1 MRYIVS
7 SAASIVLA
15 YTAICGT
22 LVTVFAIE
30 KFTYVLEVALKY
42 QLSLTDFLVL
52 YASILPD
59 AADFILPVAVL
70 IATYL
75 VLLRKREAREFVAL
89 SSAGAGHMHFVAIAM
104 AVGLVAAFMCIGL
117 SGFVKPAANLAF
129 RQQYE
134 KALVSVLSKGIPGG
148 RFYEQGGD
156 ILYVASAASGA
167 KHLRAF
173 SFDGPR
179 LERVTVSNCAGLRAV
194 NGKVLSDL
202 CKAQIYLFASRGG
215 SASETDK
222 TLSTG
227 STTGDK
233 NCRLCESA
241 RGRLDVA
248 RLTADRSSISFDMQ
262 SIFPRQDELRRWER
276 NVFALLRTHERKF
289 GSIDDVRSAGS
300 QIFLALSCMLA
311 VAVAVAAVAGTSFR
325 NRFFVLVGAVGVVMG
340 AIVLARSEILLFGPI
355 GDPAYFSLLITLSA
369 LFCTG
374 SVVLTAMLF
383 HQRLVI
389 PSFLRAS

>member
-7 SAASIVLA
+7 LATSIVLA
-15 YTAICGT
+15 YTAICSI

-30 KFTYVLEVALKY
+30 KFSYVLEVSLKY
-42 QLSLTDFLVL
+42 QLRFTDFLVL

-89 SSAGAGHMHFVAIAM
+89 SSAGAGHMHIVAIAM
-104 AVGLVAAFMCIGL
+104 AVGLVAALMCISL

-134 KALVSVLSKGIPGG
+134 KALLNVLSKGIPGG
-148 RFYEQGGD
+148 RFYEQGGET
-156 ILYVASAASGA
+156 LFVAAATSGA

-173 SFDGPR
+173 SFDGHR

-202 CKAQIYLFASRGG
+202 CKAQIYLFTSQGAGASAAG
-215 SASETDK
+215 K
-222 TLSTG
+222 TLNAG
-227 STTGDK
+227 STTGNGD
-233 NCRLCESA
+233 CRLCESA
-241 RGRLDVA
+241 SGRLDVA
-248 RLTADRSSISFDMQ
+248 RLTADRSSMSFDMQ
-262 SIFPRQDELRRWER
+262 SLFSKPDEMRRWER
-276 NVFALLRTHERKF
+276 NLFALLETHERRF
-289 GSIDDVRSAGS
+289 GSIEDVRSAGA
-300 QIFLALSCMLA
+300 QLFLALSCMLA
-311 VAVAVAAVAGTSFR
+311 VAVAIAAVAGTSLR
-325 NRFFVLVGAVGVVMG
+325 NRFFVLAGAIGIVMG
-340 AIVLARSEILLFGPI
+340 AIVLARSEILLIGPI
-355 GDPAYFSLLITLSA
+355 NDPTYFSLLVTLGA

-374 SVVLTAMLF
+374 SIALAAMLC
-383 HQRLVI
+383 HQKLVI
-389 PSFLRAS
+389 PSFLRAP